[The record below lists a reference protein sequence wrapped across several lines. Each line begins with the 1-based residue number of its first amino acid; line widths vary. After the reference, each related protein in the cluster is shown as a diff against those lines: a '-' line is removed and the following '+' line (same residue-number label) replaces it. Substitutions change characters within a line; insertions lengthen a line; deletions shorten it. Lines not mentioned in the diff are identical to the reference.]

1 MREKKTNNEIN
12 LLEILLAIK
21 MNKAKFI
28 LIVALT
34 MAVTFGLQIN
44 EANKTKKSKFIT
56 TFKAIS
62 MIEENQYQ
70 NFNVVIKEFPRL
82 ENTIFL
88 QSNKEYDQRN
98 VINRYFLF
106 DLFQSILKDEVKK
119 FVKAFNFIK
128 REDYENDEAY
138 EIVIDKIVSSISLSQ
153 KKNKPTE
160 GIIEFFPYDENTK
173 NKWTDFINSLENSIN
188 ASLKNYLSEIIDKTI
203 ENAKFSQKN
212 KIEDVERQIENT
224 LKSYDLEISNWLSFL
239 EEQAKIA
246 RAGNIEIGDAKII
259 SDIKSGGAYPDIT
272 SGGAYPDITSGG
284 AYPSIY
290 FLKGFKVIEKE
301 IALIKERKDPR
312 LFLQKIPSLE
322 SRKIEL
328 ENDQTIIRVQAEY
341 EKTPI
346 FNGNK
351 FSAGSFM
358 VGRSKFEIDDISIP
372 KMITISILIALMTG
386 VFYLL
391 IANVFHN
398 KGIVIKRNRR

>member
-1 MREKKTNNEIN
+1 MKEKKTNNEIN
-12 LLEILLAIK
+12 LLEIPLAIK

-70 NFNVVIKEFPRL
+70 NFNVVIKEFPEF

-128 REDYENDEAY
+128 REDYENDKAY

-173 NKWTDFINSLENSIN
+173 NKWPDFINSLENSIN

-224 LKSYDLEISNWLSFL
+224 LKSYDLEISNRLSFL

-259 SDIKSGGAYPDIT
+259 SNVT
-272 SGGAYPDITSGG
+272 SGGAYPSGV
-284 AYPSIY
+284 AYPPDYIDTYPSIY

-322 SRKIEL
+322 SKKIEL

-358 VGRSKFEIDDISIP
+358 VGRSKFEIDNISIP

>member
-1 MREKKTNNEIN
+1 MREKTNNEIN

-44 EANKTKKSKFIT
+44 EANETKKSKFIT

-70 NFNVVIKEFPRL
+70 NFNVVIKEFPEF

-128 REDYENDEAY
+128 REDYENDKAY

-153 KKNKPTE
+153 RKSNPSE

-173 NKWTDFINSLENSIN
+173 NKWTDFLNSLETSIN
-188 ASLKNYLSEIIDKTI
+188 TSVKNYLSKIIDKSI
-203 ENAKFSQKN
+203 ENIKFEKKN
-212 KIEDVERQIENT
+212 KIKDIEREIENT
-224 LKSYDLEISNWLSFL
+224 LKRYDLNIANRLSFL
-239 EEQAKIA
+239 DEQAKIA
-246 RAGNIEIGDAKII
+246 NVRNIDTQSI
-259 SDIKSGGAYPDIT
+259 SGTT
-272 SGGAYPDITSGG
+272 SNNINKDSSTTTQNLE
-284 AYPSIY
+284 SIY
-290 FLKGFKVIEKE
+290 YLKGVKVIEKE

-312 LFLQKIPSLE
+312 LFLEEIPILE
-322 SRKIEL
+322 LRKIEL
-328 ENDQTIIRVQAEY
+328 ENDQSIIRLQTEY

-346 FNGNK
+346 FNSNK
-351 FSAGSFM
+351 FSAASFTN
-358 VGRSKFEIDDISIP
+358 STPKFENDDISIR
-372 KMITISILIALMTG
+372 KMIIISSLIALMTG

-391 IANVFHN
+391 IANVFYN

>member
-1 MREKKTNNEIN
+1 MREKTNNEIN

-128 REDYENDEAY
+128 REDYENDTAY
-138 EIVIDKIVSSISLSQ
+138 DTAIDKIVSSISLSQ
-153 KKNKPTE
+153 RKSNPSE

-173 NKWTDFINSLENSIN
+173 NKWTDFLNSLETSIN
-188 ASLKNYLSEIIDKTI
+188 TSVKNYLSKIIDKSI
-203 ENAKFSQKN
+203 ENIKFEKKN
-212 KIEDVERQIENT
+212 KIEDIEREIENT
-224 LKSYDLEISNWLSFL
+224 LKRYDLNIANRLSFL
-239 EEQAKIA
+239 DEQAKIA
-246 RAGNIEIGDAKII
+246 NVRNIDTQSI
-259 SDIKSGGAYPDIT
+259 SGTT
-272 SGGAYPDITSGG
+272 SNNINKDSSTTTQNLE
-284 AYPSIY
+284 SIY
-290 FLKGFKVIEKE
+290 YLKGVKVIEKE

-312 LFLQKIPSLE
+312 LFLEEIPILE
-322 SRKIEL
+322 LRKIEL
-328 ENDQTIIRVQAEY
+328 ENDQSIIRLQTEY

-346 FNGNK
+346 FNSNK
-351 FSAGSFM
+351 FSAASFTN
-358 VGRSKFEIDDISIP
+358 STPKFENDDISIR
-372 KMITISILIALMTG
+372 KMIIISSLIALMTG

>member
-1 MREKKTNNEIN
+1 MREKTNNEIN

-128 REDYENDEAY
+128 REDYENDTAY
-138 EIVIDKIVSSISLSQ
+138 DTAIDKIVSSISLSQ
-153 KKNKPTE
+153 RKSNPSE

-173 NKWTDFINSLENSIN
+173 NKWTDFLNSLETSIN
-188 ASLKNYLSEIIDKTI
+188 TSVKNYLSKIIDKSI
-203 ENAKFSQKN
+203 ENIKFEKKN
-212 KIEDVERQIENT
+212 KIEDIEREIENT
-224 LKSYDLEISNWLSFL
+224 LKRYDLNIANRLSFL
-239 EEQAKIA
+239 DEQAKIA
-246 RAGNIEIGDAKII
+246 NVRNIDTQSI
-259 SDIKSGGAYPDIT
+259 SGTT
-272 SGGAYPDITSGG
+272 SNNINKDSSTTTQNLE
-284 AYPSIY
+284 SIY
-290 FLKGFKVIEKE
+290 YLKGVKVIEKE

-312 LFLQKIPSLE
+312 LFLEEIPILE
-322 SRKIEL
+322 LRKIEL
-328 ENDQTIIRVQAEY
+328 ENDQSIIRLQTEY

-346 FNGNK
+346 FNSNK
-351 FSAGSFM
+351 FSAASFTN
-358 VGRSKFEIDDISIP
+358 STPKFENDDISIR
-372 KMITISILIALMTG
+372 KMIIISSLIALMTG

-391 IANVFHN
+391 IANVFYN